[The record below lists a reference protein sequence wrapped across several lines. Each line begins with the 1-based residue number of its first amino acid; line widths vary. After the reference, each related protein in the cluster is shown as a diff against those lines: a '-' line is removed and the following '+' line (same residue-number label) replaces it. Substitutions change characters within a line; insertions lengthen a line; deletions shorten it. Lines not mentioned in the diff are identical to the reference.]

1 MKKYIRH
8 LNAFLK
14 PYEAIKNR
22 NVIQYWVDNETYYF
36 LDYTTF
42 PWIYGF
48 NNRNDRSEIK
58 QFNNIQF
65 AKRSV
70 ALYLK
75 GVLFDDRLDKLDYN
89 YNFSSWGEV
98 KTLIKKNRLQDYYS
112 VNTFVPNKINLIVQD
127 KTHFLYL
134 TTSDNQKILLNTDSE
149 YILEDFYEAVVDL
162 YIRILDCNEYQKI
175 FNDDV
180 TWKEFYKIYGYK
192 K

>member
-89 YNFSSWGEV
+89 YNFNSWSEV
-98 KTLIKKNRLQDYYS
+98 KELIKKNRLQDYYS

-175 FNDDV
+175 FNDEV

>member
-1 MKKYIRH
+1 MKKYIRN
-8 LNAFLK
+8 LNTFLK
-14 PYEAIKNR
+14 PHEAIENGSIIK
-22 NVIQYWVDNETYYF
+22 YWVDNETYYF

-42 PWIYGF
+42 PWIYGL
-48 NNRNDRSEIK
+48 NNRNDKLEIK

-89 YNFSSWGEV
+89 YNFNSWSEV
-98 KTLIKKNRLQDYYS
+98 KELIKKNRLQDYYS